1 MVFVLELSFEA
12 SVEPFEFAFVLVDV
26 LEEELEEFAVWLCDD
41 VLEEPVPDVDV
52 VEELLLD
59 TVAPFVERPQNV
71 MTADTPSSVNAVA
84 PASEAATVSCTPEI
98 VAPEESTSSVAPDVC
113 AFACGVGV
121 KAMVGAYSFV

>member
-1 MVFVLELSFEA
+1 MLVLSFEIDVL
-12 SVEPFEFAFVLVDV
+12 VEEFEFVDEFAFV
-26 LEEELEEFAVWLCDD
+26 LEEELEDWLCED
-41 VLEEPVPDVDV
+41 VLEEPFPDVDV
-52 VEELLLD
+52 EEKDVLLLD
-59 TVAPFVERPQNV
+59 TVAPFVERPQND

>member
-1 MVFVLELSFEA
+1 MVFVLELPFEA

-59 TVAPFVERPQNV
+59 TVAPFVERPQNA
-71 MTADTPSSVNAVA
+71 MTADTPSSVKAEA
-84 PASEAATVSCTPEI
+84 PASEAATVSCTPET
-98 VAPEESTSSVAPDVC
+98 VAPEASTSSVAPDVC
-113 AFACGVGV
+113 ALA
-121 KAMVGAYSFV
+121 